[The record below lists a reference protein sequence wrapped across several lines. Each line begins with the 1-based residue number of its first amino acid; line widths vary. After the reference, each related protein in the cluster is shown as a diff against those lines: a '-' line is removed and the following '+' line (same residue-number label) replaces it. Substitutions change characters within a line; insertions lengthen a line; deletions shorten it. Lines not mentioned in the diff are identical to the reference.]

1 MWDFNYITWFEF
13 NFTNSGLSLSTWLGD
28 FNIPMRTFIL
38 IVGVLVALRIRKR
51 VRDAI
56 NQRKAD
62 KVVATPQPE
71 NPFLPDLSDWD
82 L

>member
-38 IVGVLVALRIRKR
+38 IALAVIILRVRKR
-51 VRDAI
+51 VRDAVK
-56 NQRKAD
+56 QRNAN

>member
-28 FNIPMRTFIL
+28 FDIPMRTFIL
-38 IVGVLVALRIRKR
+38 IALAVIILRVRKR
-51 VRDAI
+51 VRDAVR
-56 NQRKAD
+56 QRNAN

-71 NPFLPDLSDWD
+71 NPFLSDWD

>member
-38 IVGVLVALRIRKR
+38 IALAVIILRVRKR
-51 VRDAI
+51 VRDVVK
-56 NQRKAD
+56 QRNTNKPVEFVPPV
-62 KVVATPQPE
+62 K
-71 NPFLPDLSDWD
+71 FKSDWD

>member
-38 IVGVLVALRIRKR
+38 IALAVIILRVRKR
-51 VRDAI
+51 VRDAVK
-56 NQRKAD
+56 QRNAN

-71 NPFLPDLSDWD
+71 NPFLSDWD

>member
-13 NFTNSGLSLSTWLGD
+13 QADNNGLSLSTWLGD

-38 IVGVLVALRIRKR
+38 IALAVIVLRVRKR

-56 NQRKAD
+56 SQRKVN
-62 KVVATPQPE
+62 KIVVTPQPE
-71 NPFLPDLSDWD
+71 NPFSEWD

>member
-1 MWDFNYITWFEF
+1 MWDFNYITWFKF
-13 NFTNSGLSLSTWLGD
+13 SFTNSGLSLSTWLGD

-38 IVGVLVALRIRKR
+38 IALAVIILRVRKR
-51 VRDAI
+51 VRDAVK
-56 NQRKAD
+56 QRNTN

-71 NPFLPDLSDWD
+71 NPFKLDWD

>member
-38 IVGVLVALRIRKR
+38 IALAVIGLRVRKR
-51 VRDAI
+51 VRDAVR
-56 NQRKAD
+56 QRNAN

-71 NPFLPDLSDWD
+71 NPFKSDWD
-82 L
+82 F

>member
-38 IVGVLVALRIRKR
+38 IALAVIILRVRKR
-51 VRDAI
+51 VRDVVK
-56 NQRKAD
+56 QRNAN
-62 KVVATPQPE
+62 KVVTNPQPE
-71 NPFLPDLSDWD
+71 NPFLSDWD

>member
-38 IVGVLVALRIRKR
+38 IALAVIVLRVRKR
-51 VRDAI
+51 VRDAVK
-56 NQRKAD
+56 QRNTN

-71 NPFLPDLSDWD
+71 NPFLSDWD

>member
-38 IVGVLVALRIRKR
+38 IALAVIVLRVRKR
-51 VRDAI
+51 VRDAVR
-56 NQRKAD
+56 QRNAN

-71 NPFLPDLSDWD
+71 NPFLSDWD